1 MAIEIQPD
9 RPQGAQQPSGG
20 APGGPRPARPWWQ
33 RPAIH
38 TAIAGA
44 IVGYFIGHWLG
55 NFLSSAYQQN
65 ALSDSNDVPIVLGY
79 AFGVIGWLA
88 GLGVFNDLV
97 RQMLG
102 RPVHGHEEAADAS
115 GGLARYFRYSLDHK
129 VVGIQ
134 YLVGMI
140 AYFLTGGLFAM
151 AIRTELLSPT
161 YHIMNANAYVEVVGE
176 HGTMMMMMMTSVIVG
191 PFGNYLVPLMIG
203 SKRVAFPRIEAL
215 SFWITPAAYI
225 ILLSGLLFGG
235 FPFGWTGYAPLSV
248 ESTSGADA
256 YAFAFGLMGI
266 SVILAGFNLIVTIIC
281 HRAPGMRWSRLPMF
295 VWAVLATSFLF
306 VLAAPVLVGGMYM
319 MLTDR
324 TAQTAFFVNT
334 LGGSS
339 YLYQNLF
346 WFFGH
351 PEVYIL
357 ALPGFGIVCELLPVF
372 CRKPLFGYKTAA
384 AGMIGVTLLSFFV
397 WQHHLFDSGI
407 DPDMRPLFMLT
418 TELISIPTGFIFL
431 VAIGTFW
438 KAKIR
443 FSVPMLFCLAF
454 YFNFLIGG
462 ISGVFLSDV
471 PADTT
476 EHGSFFV
483 MAHFHYT
490 IMGGLIF
497 AFMGG
502 LYYWLPKMTGI
513 KLNERLGKIQFWTM
527 FVFFNSTFLPLFA
540 VGMLGQPRRVFEYA
554 RNLETLNDWVSI
566 SAFLLGVSILIFLV
580 NFVWSTVIARVPE
593 TGNPWRSRGLEW
605 QVSSPPPPGNFDTV
619 PVVLSGPYE
628 YGVKNAPPVA
638 DLRPPLGVLATAVA
652 DTTLVRGGDNI
663 PQVETGAGTSGTEG

>member
-1 MAIEIQPD
+1 MAIDTRPD
-9 RPQGAQQPSGG
+9 RAQGPTGR
-20 APGGPRPARPWWQ
+20 APAGARPPRAWWR

-38 TAIAGA
+38 TALAGA
-44 IVGYFIGHWLG
+44 VVGYLAGHLLG
-55 NFLSSAYQQN
+55 NFLGSGYQQL
-65 ALSDSNDVPIVLGY
+65 ALSDSSDLPIVLGY
-79 AFGVIGWLA
+79 LLAVVGWLG
-88 GLGVFNDLV
+88 GLGVFNDLG
-97 RQMLG
+97 RQLAG
-102 RPVHGHEEAADAS
+102 RPAKPSDPLADHEIT
-115 GGLARYFRYSLDHK
+115 GLAKYFRYSLDHK
-129 VVGIQ
+129 VVGLQ

-140 AYFLTGGLFAM
+140 VYFCTAGLFAM

-161 YHIMNANAYVEVVGE
+161 QHVFTSQAYVEIVGE
-176 HGTMMMMMMTSVIVG
+176 HGTMMMMLMTSVILG

-203 SKRVAFPRIEAL
+203 AKRVAFPRIEAL
-215 SFWITPAAYI
+215 SFWLTPCAFL
-225 ILLSGLLFGG
+225 ILLSGLLLGG
-235 FPFGWTGYAPLSV
+235 FPFGWTGYAPLSIQ
-248 ESTSGADA
+248 STAGADS
-256 YAFAFGLMGI
+256 YAIAFGLMGI
-266 SVILAGFNLIVTIIC
+266 SIILAGFNIIITVIC
-281 HRAPGMRWSRLPMF
+281 YRAPGMRWSRLPMF
-295 VWAVLATSFLF
+295 VWSMMATSFLM

-319 MLTDR
+319 IITDR
-324 TAQTAFFVNT
+324 TVQTAFFEDA

-357 ALPGFGIVCELLPVF
+357 ALPGFGIVSEILPVF

-407 DPDMRPLFMLT
+407 NPDMRPLFMLT
-418 TELISIPTGFIFL
+418 TELISIPTGFIYL
-431 VAIGTFW
+431 VAMGTLW

-443 FSVPMLFCLAF
+443 FSVPMLFTLGM

-497 AFMGG
+497 ALMAGIYF
-502 LYYWLPKMTGI
+502 WLPKMTGLS
-513 KLNERLGKIQFWTM
+513 LNQTLGKVQFWIM
-527 FVFFNSTFLPLFA
+527 FIAFNSTFLPLFA
-540 VGMLGQPRRVFEYA
+540 VGMAGQPRRVFEYA
-554 RNLETLNDWVSI
+554 RNLQTLNDWVSI
-566 SAFLLGVSILIFLV
+566 SSFFLGASILIFV
-580 NFVWSTVIARVPE
+580 INFIWSTGFARVRAP
-593 TGNPWRSRGLEW
+593 GNPWRARGLEW
-605 QVSSPPPPGNFDTV
+605 QVPSPPPPGNFERV

-628 YGVKNAPPVA
+628 YGTGDERPVA
-638 DLRPPLGVLATAVA
+638 DLSPPPGVLSAAHA
-652 DTTLVRGGDNI
+652 APELRA
-663 PQVETGAGTSGTEG
+663 EAGL

>member
-1 MAIEIQPD
+1 MAIETQPEQA
-9 RPQGAQQPSGG
+9 QGSGG
-20 APGGPRPARPWWQ
+20 SQPAAAGGRRPWWR

-38 TAIAGA
+38 TALLGA
-44 IVGYFIGHWLG
+44 VIGYWLG
-55 NFLSSAYQQN
+55 HLLGTYLTGATGAANQYPN
-65 ALSDSNDVPIVLGY
+65 VALSDSEDWPIVLGY
-79 AFGVIGWLA
+79 VLAVVGWLV
-88 GLGVFNDLV
+88 GLGVFNDVV

-102 RPVHGHEEAADAS
+102 RPAAANGSVLPEHEVS
-115 GGLARYFRYSLDHK
+115 GLARYFRYSLDHK

-140 AYFLTGGLFAM
+140 IYFCTAGLFAM
-151 AIRTELLSPT
+151 AIRTELLSPVHHVFT
-161 YHIMNANAYVEVVGE
+161 SQAYVEIVGE
-176 HGTMMMMMMTSVIVG
+176 HGTMMMMLMSSVILG

-203 SKRVAFPRIEAL
+203 AKRVAFPRLEAL
-215 SFWITPAAYI
+215 SFWLTPCAFL
-225 ILLSGLLFGG
+225 ILLSGLLLGG
-235 FPFGWTGYAPLSV
+235 YPFGWTGYAPLSIQ
-248 ESTSGADA
+248 STVGADS
-256 YAFAFGLMGI
+256 YAMAFGLMGI
-266 SVILAGFNLIVTIIC
+266 SMILAGFNIIVTVIC
-281 HRAPGMRWSRLPMF
+281 YRAPGMRWGRLPMF
-295 VWAVLATSFLF
+295 VWSMVSTSFLM

-319 MLTDR
+319 LLLDR
-324 TAQTAFFVNT
+324 TAQSALFEDS

-357 ALPGFGIVCELLPVF
+357 ALPGFGIVLEILPVM
-372 CRKPLFGYKTAA
+372 CRKPLFAYKVAA

-407 DPDMRPLFMLT
+407 NPDMRPLFMLT
-418 TELISIPTGFIFL
+418 TELISIPTGFIYL
-431 VAIGTFW
+431 VALGTLW

-443 FSVPMLFCLAF
+443 FTVPMLFALGM

-502 LYYWLPKMTGI
+502 LYYWLPKMLGI
-513 KLNERLGKIQFWTM
+513 KLNTTLGKWQFWIM
-527 FVFFNSTFLPLFA
+527 FIAFNSTFLPLFA
-540 VGMLGQPRRVFEYA
+540 VGMAGQPRRVFEYA
-554 RNLETLNDWVSI
+554 LNLQPLNVWVSI
-566 SAFLLGVSILIFLV
+566 SSFFLGGSILLFVI
-580 NFVWSTVIARVPE
+580 NFVWSTVIVREPE
-593 TGNPWRSRGLEW
+593 SANPWQSRGLEW
-605 QVSSPPPPGNFDTV
+605 QVSSPPPPGNFEHI
-619 PVVLSGPYE
+619 PVVLSGPYD
-628 YGVKNAPPVA
+628 YGVKEALPVA
-638 DLRPPLGVLATAVA
+638 DLNPPSGVLSAAIA
-652 DTTLVRGGDNI
+652 GAAPVRA
-663 PQVETGAGTSGTEG
+663 EA

>member
-1 MAIEIQPD
+1 MAIETQPE
-9 RPQGAQQPSGG
+9 RAHGAGG
-20 APGGPRPARPWWQ
+20 SAPGARRERPWWM
-33 RPAIH
+33 RPAMH
-38 TAIAGA
+38 TAVVGA
-44 IVGYFIGHWLG
+44 VIGYLLGHLLG
-55 NFLSSAYQQN
+55 NFLASSNVATEYPN
-65 ALSDSNDVPIVLGY
+65 IALSDSSDWPIVLGY
-79 AFGVIGWLA
+79 AFAVVGWVA

-102 RPVHGHEEAADAS
+102 RPVPMGREEEEAADKGVAK
-115 GGLARYFRYSLDHK
+115 YFRFTLDHK

-134 YLVGMI
+134 YLIGMI
-140 AYFLTGGLFAM
+140 IYFCTAGLFAM
-151 AIRTELLSPT
+151 AIRSELLSPS
-161 YHIMNANAYVEVVGE
+161 YHLFSSSAYIEIVGE
-176 HGTMMMMMMTSVIVG
+176 HGTMMMMLMTSVILG

-215 SFWITPAAYI
+215 SFWLTPMAFL
-225 ILLSGLLFGG
+225 ILLSGLMLGG
-235 FPFGWTGYAPLSV
+235 FPFGWTGYAPLSIQ
-248 ESTSGADA
+248 STVGADS
-256 YAFAFGLMGI
+256 YAMAFGLMGI
-266 SVILAGFNLIVTIIC
+266 SIILAGFNIIVTIIC
-281 HRAPGMRWSRLPMF
+281 YRAPGMRWSRIPIF
-295 VWAVLATSFLF
+295 VWAMITTAFLM

-319 MLTDR
+319 LLMDR
-324 TAQTAFFVNT
+324 TAQTAFFADQ

-357 ALPGFGIVCELLPVF
+357 ALPGFGIVSELLPVF
-372 CRKPLFGYKTAA
+372 TRKPLFGYKVAA

-407 DPDMRPLFMLT
+407 NPDMRPVFMLT
-418 TELISIPTGFIFL
+418 TELISIPTGFIYL
-431 VAIGTFW
+431 VAMGTLW

-443 FSVPMLFCLAF
+443 FTVPMLFALGM

-497 AFMGG
+497 AFMAGC
-502 LYYWLPKMTGI
+502 YYWLPKMMGI
-513 KLNERLGKIQFWTM
+513 KLNQRLGKIHFWTM
-527 FVFFNSTFLPLFA
+527 FLFFNSTFLPLFA
-540 VGMLGQPRRVFEYA
+540 VGMAGQPRRVFEYA

-566 SAFLLGVSILIFLV
+566 SSFLLGGSILIFV
-580 NFVWSTVIARVPE
+580 INFVWSTVIARVRE
-593 TGNPWRSRGLEW
+593 AGNPWNSRGLEW
-605 QVSSPPPPGNFDTV
+605 QVASPPPPDNFAHI
-619 PVVLSGPYE
+619 PVVLSAPYE
-628 YGVKNAPPVA
+628 YGTPGAPPVA
-638 DLRPPLGVLATAVA
+638 DLDPPAGVVSAAYAGA
-652 DTTLVRGGDNI
+652 DIARA
-663 PQVETGAGTSGTEG
+663 EA